1 MTKQQVAELRR
12 CLSSGEVALFGA
24 DTVYGLACDP
34 LSAPAVER
42 LYALKRRAPTV
53 PAAVMFFDL
62 RAALDALAPSPRMA
76 AALTALLPG
85 AVTVLL
91 ANPEQRFPLACA
103 GDPHTLGLR
112 VPQLVAAAATLGEL
126 REPVLQ
132 SSANLSGGRD
142 PRRLD
147 DVDPAIRDGACVAL
161 DAGEL
166 PGVASTVVDLRE
178 FEVAERW
185 HVVREGAVEREA
197 LERALSSISHERRP
211 DA

>member
-1 MTKQQVAELRR
+1 MNSAQVAELRG
-12 CLSSGEVALFGA
+12 CLARGEVALFGA

-34 LSAPAVER
+34 LSPAAVER

-62 RAALDALAPSPRMA
+62 DAALGALAPPSRTS
-76 AALTALLPG
+76 AALRALLPG
-85 AVTVLL
+85 ALTVLL
-91 ANPEQRFPLACA
+91 ANPEERFPLACA
-103 GDPHTLGLR
+103 GDTRTLGVR
-112 VPQLVAAAATLGEL
+112 VPALVAAAGAL
-126 REPVLQ
+126 REVSAPVLQ

-147 DVDPAIRDGACVAL
+147 EVDPAIRAGACVAL

-178 FEVAERW
+178 FEAAGRW
-185 HVVREGAVEREA
+185 HVVRQGAVPREA
-197 LERALSSISHERRP
+197 LERALSSISP
-211 DA
+211 